1 MSDYIRVEGH
11 SHLVRD
17 RNTGAI
23 INTNT
28 NEMRMARVRKANRIK
43 ERNEIQEF
51 FSDELIITRRTTTG
65 FANTC

>member
-43 ERNEIQEF
+43 ERN
-51 FSDELIITRRTTTG
+51 L
-65 FANTC
+65 N